1 MRFFLLFT
9 GLAALQLNQLSSL
22 ILDGCAVSV
31 AGGLSLS
38 GANCPKLHHI
48 SLINLQPVE
57 DEQEEEVGDDELNDD
72 E

>member
-1 MRFFLLFT
+1 
-9 GLAALQLNQLSSL
+9 
-22 ILDGCAVSV
+22 VSV